1 MAIPIEDFGRD
12 HWSTFAYIETCVV
25 DCGGRVAKERMRCI
39 HKRHPFFAH
48 RGGDASAYPTRLRGG
63 RKRNEHDDW
72 DCLDDIE
79 VAGLIEN
86 IDICRA
92 PAGALQI
99 SHTEAVRREHDI
111 ATIKLIYAMT
121 KLPLVKSGWGQHTAN
136 EVRAMREALFEIL
149 VDRVPYFRDR
159 KDRLT
164 DINLYQFYHPSSI
177 WARIIDDYSG
187 ENRVLAHAYDRLARI
202 DRENREW
209 EQPYF
214 VENVDKGLKEFPKP
228 TVQRAD

>member
-1 MAIPIEDFGRD
+1 MVKKITMYEAEDGSR
-12 HWSTFAYIETCVV
+12 
-25 DCGGRVAKERMRCI
+25 
-39 HKRHPFFAH
+39 
-48 RGGDASAYPTRLRGG
+48 
-63 RKRNEHDDW
+63 W
-72 DCLDDIE
+72 DTL
-79 VAGLIEN
+79 
-86 IDICRA
+86 
-92 PAGALQI
+92 
-99 SHTEAVRREHDI
+99 TEAVRREHDI

>member
-39 HKRHPFFAH
+39 HKRHLFFAH

-86 IDICRA
+86 IGTGLNPIF
-92 PAGALQI
+92 L
-99 SHTEAVRREHDI
+99 
-111 ATIKLIYAMT
+111 
-121 KLPLVKSGWGQHTAN
+121 
-136 EVRAMREALFEIL
+136 
-149 VDRVPYFRDR
+149 
-159 KDRLT
+159 LT
-164 DINLYQFYHPSSI
+164 DFGREVAGKLRGHKGQGGTF
-177 WARIIDDYSG
+177 DEFFVG
-187 ENRVLAHAYDRLARI
+187 ELRSA
-202 DRENREW
+202 
-209 EQPYF
+209 
-214 VENVDKGLKEFPKP
+214 
-228 TVQRAD
+228 